1 VLLTGHLVRSG
12 GLMLQVK
19 RQFGRLGKLDLRAFN
34 SLVYHSSFFRF
45 GAVGTVGFLTDAV
58 FLYSFVF
65 LLGLN
70 YFAGRILSFS
80 VAVGVTLLLNRAW
93 TFSSVRDRP
102 FSRSILYV
110 VSQLLGGLMNIAVYA
125 GSAFAIPFFKSWLI
139 FPLALGSGFGLLVTY
154 SMSRYVAFRPTVRQ
168 SAPEKTEALGK

>member
-1 VLLTGHLVRSG
+1 MLVTGHLVKSG

-19 RQFGRLGKLDLRAFN
+19 RQFGRLGRVDLRALN
-34 SLVYHSSFFRF
+34 SHVYQSSFFRF
-45 GAVGTVGFLTDAV
+45 GVVGTVGFLTDGV

-80 VAVGVTLLLNRAW
+80 VAVVVTLLLNRAW

-110 VSQLLGGLMNIAVYA
+110 VSQLLGGLMNIAVYT
-125 GSAFAIPFFKSWLI
+125 GSAFAIPIFKSWLI
-139 FPLALGSGFGLLVTY
+139 IPLALGSGFGLLLTY
-154 SMSRYVAFRPTVRQ
+154 SLSHYVAFRPTLRQ
-168 SAPEKTEALGK
+168 SAPEETEV